1 MKPFLLHQ
9 LLVDAA
15 ARTPEALALI
25 EPKRSLSYR
34 ELERTSAQLAAALSE
49 AGVEPGACVGLWSEK
64 TAAAVAGVYGVLRR
78 GAAYV
83 PIDPAVPPARA
94 AWILRR
100 VEARAVVTT
109 ADRVSVLAE
118 LKGAG
123 ELPHLERLVLLGGA
137 PSDAQVAS
145 AAGLTLLW
153 ASDARPLVADP
164 ALSDGS
170 LAYILHTSGSTG
182 QPKGVAITHRNA
194 LAFVEPAADA
204 FAIRAEDRLAC
215 QAPLH
220 FDLSVFDLY
229 CAALVGAPVVLLP
242 EYFSAFPKKMAQ
254 AVAEH
259 RVTIWNSVVSA
270 LGLLV
275 DKGVGASGTLDSL
288 RAVIFS
294 GERMPIPL
302 LRRVR
307 ARAPRAELFNVY
319 GQTEANSSM
328 FHRVDALPEDDA
340 AALPLGVTFPNFEV
354 FLVDPEGRPLGPGEQ
369 VGELCVRAGTV
380 ASGGYFRAP
389 ELNEGKFV
397 LDPERPDSGA
407 RVYRTG
413 DLVRRSEAGEL
424 SFVGR
429 RDNMIKSRGYRVE
442 LSEIEIA
449 LESLAGVAEV
459 AVVAIPSQEIGHSLH
474 AYVQPEA
481 GAALVAATLEAA
493 LRARLPAYMVPE
505 TIDVRAE
512 LPRTATGKI
521 DRKALASERA

>member
-1 MKPFLLHQ
+1 MKPYLLHQ
-9 LLVDAA
+9 LLAEAATRTADA
-15 ARTPEALALI
+15 PALI
-25 EPKRSLSYR
+25 EPKRTVSYG
-34 ELERTSAQLAAALSE
+34 ALAAESARLSSALAE
-49 AGVEPGACVGLWSEK
+49 AGVEPGARVGLWSEK
-64 TAAAVAGVYGVLRR
+64 TGHAVAAVYGILRR

-100 VEARAVVTT
+100 VEARVVVTT
-109 ADRVSVLAE
+109 ADRVGVLAE

-123 ELPHLERLVLLGGA
+123 ELPQLERVVLCA
-137 PSDAQVAS
+137 PPTAS
-145 AAGLTLLW
+145 LAG
-153 ASDARPLVADP
+153 DARGFEVLVPSEERAP
-164 ALSDGS
+164 APDARVSDGA

-182 QPKGVAITHRNA
+182 QPKGVAISHRNA
-194 LAFVEPAADA
+194 LAFVEPAAEFFSITA
-204 FAIRAEDRLAC
+204 ADRLAC

-254 AVAEH
+254 AVVEH

-275 DKGVGASGTLDSL
+275 DKGVGPTGQLESL

-302 LRRVR
+302 LARVR
-307 ARAPRAELFNVY
+307 ARTPNAALFNVY

-328 FHRVDALPEDDA
+328 VYRVDVIPEDDA
-340 AALPLGVTFPNFEV
+340 AALPLGEALPNFEV
-354 FLVDPEGRPLGPGEQ
+354 FLVDADGRPLGEGEQ
-369 VGELCVRAGTV
+369 VGELCVRAATV

-397 LDPERPDSGA
+397 LDPERPDTGA

-413 DLVRRSEAGEL
+413 DLVKRSASGEL

-429 RDNMIKSRGYRVE
+429 RDNMIKSRGYRIE
-442 LSEIEIA
+442 LSEIEVA
-449 LESLAGVAEV
+449 LEGVAGVAEV
-459 AVVAIPSQEIGHSLH
+459 AVVALPSPDIGHSLH
-474 AYVQPEA
+474 AFVQPEA
-481 GAALVAATLEAA
+481 GASIVAARLEAH

-521 DRKALASERA
+521 DRKALAAERA